1 MVQMNLLNKNCSCSG
16 IFEFSKDQSINNFYI
31 HKDSIINSLK
41 IIAKKYELLKL
52 EVNLLI

>member
-1 MVQMNLLNKNCSCSG
+1 MNLLNKNCSCSG